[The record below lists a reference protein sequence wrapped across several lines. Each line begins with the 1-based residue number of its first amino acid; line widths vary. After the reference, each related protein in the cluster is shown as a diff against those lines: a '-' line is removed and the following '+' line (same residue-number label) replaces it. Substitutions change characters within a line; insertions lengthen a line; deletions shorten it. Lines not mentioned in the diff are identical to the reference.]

1 MPGPVSPDPARDRLG
16 KVEAGRVL
24 DVATGAGAFII
35 QLAGLFAGYDGF
47 TGIDLRDKPLAAARK
62 AFADG
67 SGKDVRNA
75 EFSRM
80 DAAKMTFAD
89 GSFDTATVAN
99 SLHHLPDPAAV
110 LLEMKRVTRPGG
122 LLVVAE
128 MFRDRQT
135 ETQLTHVLMH
145 DFWGE
150 ANTLQGECH
159 RPSYTRDE
167 ISGLVE
173 GVGLD
178 GLEQFETSDLSS
190 DPKDPEGIEF
200 LARRNRELLEP
211 LRGHPDFA
219 RLDARRAELEDR
231 ARRVGFHSAT
241 RLWAIGRV
249 PA

>member
-1 MPGPVSPDPARDRLG
+1 MPGPLSPDPARDRLG
-16 KVEAGRVL
+16 SLQAGRVL
-24 DVATGAGAFII
+24 DVATGTGAFII
-35 QLAGLFAGYDGF
+35 QLAGLFAGYDSF
-47 TGIDLRDKPLAAARK
+47 TGIDLRDAPLAAARK
-62 AFADG
+62 AFAEGPGRDIG
-67 SGKDVRNA
+67 NV

-80 DAAKMTFAD
+80 DAARLDFTD
-89 GSFDTATVAN
+89 GSFDTATIAN
-99 SLHHLPDPAAV
+99 SLHHLPDPLRV
-110 LLEMKRVTRPGG
+110 LGEMKRVTRAGG
-122 LLVVAE
+122 LLVIAE

-150 ANTLQGECH
+150 VNTLRGECH

-167 ISGLVE
+167 IARLVE
-173 GVGLD
+173 AVGLD
-178 GLEQFETSDLSS
+178 GMEKFETSDLSS

-211 LRGHPDFA
+211 LQDHPEFA

-231 ARRVGFHSAT
+231 ARKVGFHSAT